1 MDTSRKK
8 YDFVYNFTAAG
19 KNITEVINVKEKV
32 NQMFKDKL
40 FLVMLV
46 LGLLTIVAAAG
57 VITVQRGKGN
67 ETNPY
72 LEVPQPEMIAQETAP
87 EMPQV
92 AGASDAAKETQKSE
106 PAPTQAAVAQNAN
119 QGNDLAAE
127 AGAGRDAADA
137 LVLNFTDT
145 SKMVWPVKGNVLLDY
160 SMDQTIYFP
169 TLDQYKCNPGLV
181 IQSDVSTPVEA
192 PANARI
198 LEVGSNEEIGNYVVM
213 DLGNEYTATCGQLKE
228 VCAAEGEYLKKGQTL
243 GYVSEPTKYYSVE
256 GVNVFFELKHQDK
269 TVDPLDYME

>member
-1 MDTSRKK
+1 
-8 YDFVYNFTAAG
+8 
-19 KNITEVINVKEKV
+19 
-32 NQMFKDKL
+32 
-40 FLVMLV
+40 MLV

-57 VITVQRGKGN
+57 VITVQRGKGT

-72 LEVPQPEMIAQETAP
+72 LEMPQPEVIAQENAT
-87 EMPQV
+87 ESPQV
-92 AGASDAAKETQKSE
+92 PGASDTAIQAQKIT
-106 PAPTQAAVAQNAN
+106 PAPTKAAVAKNEN

-127 AGAGRDAADA
+127 AGAGNDAADS
-137 LVLNFTDT
+137 LVLDFTDT
-145 SKMVWPVKGNVLLDY
+145 SKLGWPARGNVLLDY

-169 TLDQYKCNPGLV
+169 TLEQYKCNPGVV
-181 IQSDVSTPVEA
+181 IQSEVSTPVEA
-192 PANARI
+192 PANARV
-198 LEVGSNEEIGNYVVM
+198 LEVGTNEEIGNYLVM

-228 VCAAEGEYLKKGQTL
+228 ISAVEGEYLKKGQTL

>member
-1 MDTSRKK
+1 M
-8 YDFVYNFTAAG
+8 
-19 KNITEVINVKEKV
+19 KEKV

-106 PAPTQAAVAQNAN
+106 PAPT
-119 QGNDLAAE
+119 
-127 AGAGRDAADA
+127 
-137 LVLNFTDT
+137 
-145 SKMVWPVKGNVLLDY
+145 KWPR
-160 SMDQTIYFP
+160 TP
-169 TLDQYKCNPGLV
+169 TREMIWRRK
-181 IQSDVSTPVEA
+181 
-192 PANARI
+192 
-198 LEVGSNEEIGNYVVM
+198 LERERM
-213 DLGNEYTATCGQLKE
+213 QLMRW
-228 VCAAEGEYLKKGQTL
+228 C
-243 GYVSEPTKYYSVE
+243 
-256 GVNVFFELKHQDK
+256 
-269 TVDPLDYME
+269 